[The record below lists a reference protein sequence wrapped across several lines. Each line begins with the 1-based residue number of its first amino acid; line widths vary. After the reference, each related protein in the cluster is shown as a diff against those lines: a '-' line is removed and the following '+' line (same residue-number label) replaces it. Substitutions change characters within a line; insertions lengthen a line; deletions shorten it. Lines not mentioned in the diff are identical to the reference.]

1 MKSSVKPVFVK
12 LLTVLKSFFL
22 FFWGKHVGF
31 NYKYLMC
38 YLLMVIVFFNEL
50 QMTFCYSMNTGKA
63 HGIIHHLTLII
74 AQFKFSQ

>member
-1 MKSSVKPVFVK
+1 MLV
-12 LLTVLKSFFL
+12 
-22 FFWGKHVGF
+22 F